1 MGRAPCCDKAN
12 VKRGPWSPEEDA
24 TLKNYLHKYGTGGN
38 WISLPQRAG
47 LKRCGKSCRLRW
59 LNYLR
64 PDIKHGAFSEEEDN
78 IIISLYYKM
87 GSRWSVIAANL
98 PGRTDNDVKNHWN
111 TKLKKKLFGG
121 NNNNN
126 SNINKF
132 NPSIIPKIE
141 VPFNYTNIFNHNN
154 SSIFNVNPQSS
165 TPTPS
170 ISPSYVDNN
179 GTNHNFN
186 HDHDHHNQIYVP
198 NLPSF
203 SNLLA
208 QCSAPTSS
216 MSLLPN
222 FTTLDHSYNADHD
235 PSHSINYSRNPF
247 YTLTSSFTGP
257 ENVGPPE
264 EVSSVSG
271 SSSIVNG
278 SSLEDDPFLAELGFG
293 SIQEVMMNPTC
304 GYGDGE
310 DIKPQLH
317 GLGQSVAN

>member
-24 TLKNYLHKYGTGGN
+24 TLKNYLHKNGTGGN

-78 IIISLYYKM
+78 IIISLFHKM

-121 NNNNN
+121 SNNNV
-126 SNINKF
+126 NKF
-132 NPSIIPKIE
+132 NPSNIPKID
-141 VPFNYTNIFNHNN
+141 VPFTYNNNIFNNN
-154 SSIFNVNPQSS
+154 HTIFQAPKSSS
-165 TPTPS
+165 TLSSSPSPT
-170 ISPSYVDNN
+170 PSYVD
-179 GTNHNFN
+179 TNHSFN
-186 HDHDHHNQIYVP
+186 HDHNHNRNHNHNHMYVP
-198 NLPSF
+198 MPSF

-208 QCSAPTSS
+208 QCSTTTSP

-222 FTTLDHSYNADHD
+222 YANLSNMDNPYNPV
-235 PSHSINYSRNPF
+235 PSPNYSSGQYPLHQSSSA
-247 YTLTSSFTGP
+247 LTVP

-264 EVSSVSG
+264 EGSSVSG
-271 SSSIVNG
+271 SSSAVYG
-278 SSLEDDPFLAELGFG
+278 SSLEDDPFFRRVRVRVNARSDDEPELW
-293 SIQEVMMNPTC
+293 
-304 GYGDGE
+304 
-310 DIKPQLH
+310 LW
-317 GLGQSVAN
+317 